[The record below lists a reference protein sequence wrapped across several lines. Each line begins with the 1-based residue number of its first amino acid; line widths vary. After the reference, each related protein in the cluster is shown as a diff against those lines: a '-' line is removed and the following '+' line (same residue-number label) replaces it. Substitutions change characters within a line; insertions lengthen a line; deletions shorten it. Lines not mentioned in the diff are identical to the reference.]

1 MPVAL
6 PLGPYFPADIS
17 SIYSRNE
24 YCMELLAS
32 PLGESQL
39 RPLGFCKMACYW
51 ICIEIERLIMV
62 SQVTMR
68 PELPIMLSYSS
79 TREVGCT

>member
-24 YCMELLAS
+24 YCMELLAN

-39 RPLGFCKMACYW
+39 RPLGFCKMAYYW